1 MLLDKTIVAAALIA
15 VLAVPAAYAQDD
27 TADGL
32 AAFAEALGEP
42 QPFESYPKP
51 WPLNNLVTP
60 GKLTVGTTGQ
70 APPRTFIDP
79 ASGELTGSY
88 VELFE
93 KIAGDLGLEIE
104 FVKLDWP
111 GILPGL
117 TANRFDLACDGASW
131 SAQRLGSTDF
141 LMTSPTAVNATVALA
156 RKDAGISS
164 WEAMSGKKIGG
175 VRGEIYFETA
185 KERLD
190 GIDPVEYPGMSESLL
205 GLQNGQVA
213 AIALNLANALDVLD
227 KSPIADQL
235 ELVGPPLQVFAQGLC
250 VNPRQADLLVAV
262 NVLLGNYRADGSL
275 KELIGKYS
283 TSTAEVE
290 LLNSIGY

>member
-1 MLLDKTIVAAALIA
+1 MSLTKVLVAAA
-15 VLAVPAAYAQDD
+15 VMTGLAVPGALAQD
-27 TADGL
+27 AMKNL
-32 AAFAEALGEP
+32 EVFSKALGEP

-51 WPLNNLVTP
+51 WPLNNLVTA

-79 ASGELTGSY
+79 ATGKLTGSY

-93 KIAGDLGLEIE
+93 KIAEDLGLEIE

-131 SAQRLGSTDF
+131 SAERLGSSDF
-141 LMTSPTAVNATVALA
+141 LMTSPTAVNATVAIA
-156 RKDAGISS
+156 NKDSGATS
-164 WEAMSGKKIGG
+164 WEAMAEKKVGG

-185 KERLD
+185 KKRLK
-190 GIDPVEYPGMSESLL
+190 GIEPVEFPGMSESLL

-213 AIALNLANALDVLD
+213 AVALNLSNALDVLTN
-227 KSPIADQL
+227 SPMKDEL
-235 ELVGPPLQVFAQGLC
+235 VLVGPPLQVFAQGLC
-250 VNPRQADLLVAV
+250 VNPREGDLLVAV
-262 NVLLGNYRADGSL
+262 NVLLGNYRADRTL
-275 KELIGKYS
+275 TTLIDKYS
-283 TSTAEVE
+283 SSTAEVE

>member
-1 MLLDKTIVAAALIA
+1 MSLMKSLVAAAFITGLVA
-15 VLAVPAAYAQDD
+15 PTALAQDATGD
-27 TADGL
+27 L
-32 AAFAEALGEP
+32 AMFSEALGDP

-51 WPLNNLVTP
+51 WPLKNLVTP

-88 VELFE
+88 VDLFK
-93 KIAGDLGLEIE
+93 KIAEDLGLEIE

-131 SAQRLGSTDF
+131 SAQRLGSSDF

-156 RKDAGISS
+156 NKNSGATS
-164 WEAMSGKKIGG
+164 WEAMSGKKVGG
-175 VRGEIYFETA
+175 VRGEHYFENA
-185 KERLD
+185 KARLE
-190 GIDPVEYPGMSESLL
+190 GIEPVEYPGMSESLL

-213 AIALNLANALDVLD
+213 AVALNLSNALDVLAN
-227 KSPIADQL
+227 SPMKDDL
-235 ELVGPPLQVFAQGLC
+235 VLVGPPLQVFAQGLC
-250 VNPRQADLLVAV
+250 INPREADLLVAV
-262 NVLLGNYRADGSL
+262 NVLLGNYRADRTL
-275 KELIGKYS
+275 KALIGKYS
-283 TSTAEVE
+283 SSTAEIE
-290 LLNSIGY
+290 LLDSIGY